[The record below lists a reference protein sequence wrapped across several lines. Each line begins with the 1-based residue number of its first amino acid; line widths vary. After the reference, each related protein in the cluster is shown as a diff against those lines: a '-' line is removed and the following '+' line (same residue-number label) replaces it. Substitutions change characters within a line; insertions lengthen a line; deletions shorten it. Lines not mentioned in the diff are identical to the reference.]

1 MDESGK
7 TPEGLGG
14 YIFVSHSH
22 EDIKKVRLIR
32 NYLENREIEPIL
44 FYLRCM
50 KDGTEEQKAEL
61 WSLIRREIDGRD
73 WFLYLDSENARN
85 SRWVQR
91 EKEYAEEKK
100 DGHIIRLNLEEEME
114 ALQSRIEKLG
124 RAMRAYI
131 SYSHNDEALYLKLK
145 EEFKR
150 QDFQVLDLKETIQPG
165 DDWLTSIS
173 KAIDSVCRDGCY
185 IPLITETSCKSHYV
199 ANEVS
204 YAFRNE
210 ASFVYPVATE
220 KGLKAMMSSQVR
232 VMNYYMEHMYIRIIH
247 QEEDIPEI
255 VKDIRKN
262 LMERITE

>member
-7 TPEGLGG
+7 NPEGLGG

-100 DGHIIRLNLEEEME
+100 DGHIIRLNLEEELD
-114 ALQSRIEKLG
+114 ALQSKIEKLG

-131 SYSHNDEALYLKLK
+131 SYSRNDRNLFLKLK
-145 EEFKR
+145 EEFKH
-150 QDFQVLDLKETIQPG
+150 QDFQVLDLDEDIRVG
-165 DDWLTSIS
+165 ENWAESIPR
-173 KAIDSVCRDGCY
+173 AIDSICQDGCF
-185 IPLITETSCKSHYV
+185 IPLITESSCGSQYV
-199 ANEVS
+199 KHEIL
-204 YAFRNE
+204 YAFREE

-220 KGLKAMMSSQVR
+220 KGLEAMRSDELN
-232 VMNYYMEHMYIRIIH
+232 VMHYYMHYMNIRMIRR
-247 QEEDIPEI
+247 EEDIPEI